1 MAVANAL
8 ILAVALLTGIVLA
21 LPRVADNRLWRATIT
36 PLASIIGS
44 GFLVL
49 GPVLE
54 TSYGYLAPLVMAGL
68 CAVAWLFGTAIRANI
83 RQLDQAGSQRSVLE
97 GRLEAASSWVLA
109 FAYIISVAYY
119 LNLLGAFGVSLTE
132 VDDRFHARLVASA
145 VLVLILA
152 VGWTRGFHALER
164 LEQVSVGIKLAIIAG
179 LIFGLILFNAGHLR
193 AGDLQFTAPELTG
206 WPAITLAFGLI
217 VTIQGFET
225 SRYLK
230 ASYDAATRIRSMRRA
245 QLISTAIY
253 IVYIGLIAY
262 VFTPSELPFSE
273 TAIIDMMR
281 IVAPVLPVLLV
292 AAALSAQFS
301 AAVADTGGS
310 GGLMV
315 ELSGGRIKLRQA
327 YALLVGAGLVLTWT
341 SNLFEIIAYASRAFA
356 LYYALQAALAA
367 LGARRAGGQNLR
379 MAGYA
384 SLCLLGLAIAAFG
397 TPVEG

>member
-1 MAVANAL
+1 
-8 ILAVALLTGIVLA
+8 
-21 LPRVADNRLWRATIT
+21 
-36 PLASIIGS
+36 
-44 GFLVL
+44 
-49 GPVLE
+49 
-54 TSYGYLAPLVMAGL
+54 
-68 CAVAWLFGTAIRANI
+68 
-83 RQLDQAGSQRSVLE
+83 
-97 GRLEAASSWVLA
+97 
-109 FAYIISVAYY
+109 
-119 LNLLGAFGVSLTE
+119 
-132 VDDRFHARLVASA
+132 
-145 VLVLILA
+145 
-152 VGWTRGFHALER
+152 
-164 LEQVSVGIKLAIIAG
+164 SVGIKLAIIAG
-179 LIFGLILFNAGHLR
+179 LIFGLILFNAEHLR

-253 IVYIGLIAY
+253 VVYIALIAF
-262 VFTPSELPFSE
+262 VFEPSELPFSE

-315 ELSGGRIKLRQA
+315 ELSGGRISLRQA

-367 LGARRAGGQNLR
+367 LGAHRAGGQPLR

-384 SLCLLGLAIAAFG
+384 SLCLLGLAITAFG
-397 TPVEG
+397 TPVES